1 MTSIADLYLSGF
13 SKPLGEWSERAL
25 QQVRDDVEQ
34 LLNVETN
41 PQARV
46 DLSET
51 MLVLDAESQRRNGL
65 LSPDAIALLQEKGAT
80 RSFSERIEQAKEFIG
95 EVREA
100 LADAL
105 NRDLGAVRDERD
117 KGAGLGL

>member
-1 MTSIADLYLSGF
+1 MTSVADLYLSGF
-13 SKPLGEWSERAL
+13 SKPLGQWSERAL

-34 LLNVETN
+34 LLDVETN

-65 LSPDAIALLQEKGAT
+65 LSPEAIASLQERGAT
-80 RSFSERIEQAKEFIG
+80 KSFSDRVEQAKEFIG
-95 EVREA
+95 EIREA
-100 LADAL
+100 LIEAL
-105 NRDLGAVRDERD
+105 SHDLGTARDERD
-117 KGAGLGL
+117 KGAGLGF